1 MSISRSVGFSA
12 LSLLLVSGAARAQG
26 NYNNSPL
33 GGRAAVLGGTGV
45 VLGTDGAA
53 PFINPAT
60 MLRIESASL
69 AFSARFFRYSELTI
83 DNWQQPG
90 AVDAG
95 RFGALDLRG
104 TTVKDRN
111 LESLPDT
118 TCFFFDAPGSKRGT
132 RRAVRTRVLAIC
144 TGKTEESETVLPELD
159 FAGESAG
166 QVVNQTQSL
175 RQEWSHRSFGPSA
188 AFAITDRLWFGA
200 SLFVTRAK
208 LRTSVSATTLTEQAA
223 AGTAIT
229 ASYFSG
235 ISADSW
241 DTLLH
246 LGLSYQVSDV
256 LTTGLALRT
265 TNVHLFDNFQ
275 MSQVSTFDDGIASTR
290 FWAGEGDYVVKQP
303 LRLALGMAAEWP
315 EFRLEVDGFFHSGQ
329 KNYARGELD
338 RELILVDA
346 ATVTSRTSEPIVLQE
361 SVHPLVNLGIGAEW
375 FVARNLSLLFGFSTD
390 LTALPELEDGVIDA
404 TLFRARMNW
413 LRTGGGLASY
423 TDFGD
428 FVLGVRGDYGWGELQ
443 AVNTFVVPNRLE
455 LVDQR
460 ELGVM
465 LVLAGRISLGTI
477 QRTALGVQHV
487 VEGGAPE
494 PGPTPPQPNR
504 KPPAQ

>member
-1 MSISRSVGFSA
+1 MKISRSAFGA
-12 LSLLLVSGAARAQG
+12 LSVLALAGAARAQG

-60 MLRIESASL
+60 ILRIESASL

-83 DNWQQPG
+83 DDFHQPG
-90 AVDAG
+90 PVDAG
-95 RFGALDLRG
+95 RFGALDLAE

-118 TCFFFDAPGSKRGT
+118 TCFFFDAPGSKPGA
-132 RRAVRTRVLAIC
+132 RRAVRTSVLAIC

-159 FAGESAG
+159 FAAQSAG
-166 QVVNQTQSL
+166 QIVNQTQSL

-188 AFAITDRLWFGA
+188 AFALTDRLWLGA

-208 LRTSVSATTLTEQAA
+208 LRNSVSVTTLTEQAP

-235 ISADSW
+235 TSADSW
-241 DTLLH
+241 DVLMH

-256 LTTGLALRT
+256 LTTGVALRT
-265 TNVHLFDNFQ
+265 PSAHLFDSIE

-290 FWAGEGDYVVKQP
+290 YWAGEGDYVVRQP
-303 LRLALGMAAEWP
+303 LRLALGLAAEWP
-315 EFRLEVDGFFHSGQ
+315 EFRLEVDGFFHAGQ
-329 KNYARGELD
+329 KEYARAELD
-338 RELILVDA
+338 RELILVDS
-346 ATVTSRTSEPIVLQE
+346 ATVTSRTSEQIALEE
-361 SVHPLVNLGIGAEW
+361 SVHPLVNVGIGAEW

-390 LTALPELEDGVIDA
+390 LTALPELEDGVVDA
-404 TLFRARMNW
+404 TLFRARMSW
-413 LRTGGGLASY
+413 FRTGAGLASY

-428 FVLGVRGDYGWGELQ
+428 FVLGLRGDFGWGELQ
-443 AVNTFVVPNRLE
+443 AVNTFVEPNRLE

-460 ELGVM
+460 EFGIM

-487 VEGGAPE
+487 VEGEAPE
-494 PGPTPPQPNR
+494 PGPAPPQPTR
-504 KPPAQ
+504 KPPPP